1 MLDKQQQAAIG
12 FAYIIENLQTCSP
25 FGEELARHTHAY
37 PCEENARLCRE
48 LENVRLLAETIRSD
62 AAREELSAAE
72 RALMQLKDVRRSVA
86 RSREMTLTD
95 VEFFEIKRFLIKLD
109 ALAEAFSKIPCGERL
124 NEIDIHP
131 LPRALSIVDPDGMR
145 AMTFRV
151 SDSASAELA
160 KIRRERKR
168 VDAELR
174 RDPVE
179 GRDALEA
186 ERTLLAARE
195 ESEELRIR
203 TEMTRAFAA
212 HSHEAEQVI
221 KSIARFDFAL
231 AKARLM
237 CSRGGSI
244 PKVYANGQR
253 VLLNEMINPQTADA
267 LHSSGRKFT
276 PVSIELLSGSTVI
289 TGANM
294 GGKSVAVK
302 TLALNAFALSAGIL
316 PFAKK
321 LCGFPVFC
329 GEAELPH
336 FAGIHLLCEDMEDSL
351 GGLSSFG
358 GEMIHFDGI
367 LSEIKTESTALVLL
381 DEFARGTNP
390 HEGAALVR
398 AAVKYF
404 NNRRGCFAL
413 ITTHFDDVACCAPM
427 HYQVIGLKNV
437 EPAVLDAALAGND
450 ASRASVLPKLMDY
463 GLYRVAS
470 DVNPP
475 RDALAICR
483 AMRVS
488 DEFMRCVNAEE
499 TKQ

>member
-62 AAREELSAAE
+62 AAREALSAAE

-131 LPRALSIVDPDGMR
+131 LSRALSIVDPDGMR

-179 GRDALEA
+179 GRDGLEA

-203 TEMTRAFAA
+203 TEMTKAFAE

-302 TLALNAFALSAGIL
+302 TLALNVLLA
-316 PFAKK
+316 
-321 LCGFPVFC
+321 LCGFPVFAGKQNC
-329 GEAELPH
+329 RILP
-336 FAGIHLLCEDMEDSL
+336 AYTCSVRIWR
-351 GGLSSFG
+351 
-358 GEMIHFDGI
+358 
-367 LSEIKTESTALVLL
+367 TAWA
-381 DEFARGTNP
+381 DF
-390 HEGAALVR
+390 
-398 AAVKYF
+398 
-404 NNRRGCFAL
+404 
-413 ITTHFDDVACCAPM
+413 
-427 HYQVIGLKNV
+427 
-437 EPAVLDAALAGND
+437 
-450 ASRASVLPKLMDY
+450 RASA
-463 GLYRVAS
+463 GR
-470 DVNPP
+470 
-475 RDALAICR
+475 
-483 AMRVS
+483 
-488 DEFMRCVNAEE
+488 
-499 TKQ
+499 

>member
-62 AAREELSAAE
+62 AAREALSAAE

-203 TEMTRAFAA
+203 TEMTKAFAE
-212 HSHEAEQVI
+212 HSHETEQVI
-221 KSIARFDFAL
+221 KSIARVRFCACKS
-231 AKARLM
+231 KAYVQQGR
-237 CSRGGSI
+237 
-244 PKVYANGQR
+244 Q
-253 VLLNEMINPQTADA
+253 
-267 LHSSGRKFT
+267 HSES
-276 PVSIELLSGSTVI
+276 
-289 TGANM
+289 
-294 GGKSVAVK
+294 
-302 TLALNAFALSAGIL
+302 
-316 PFAKK
+316 
-321 LCGFPVFC
+321 LC
-329 GEAELPH
+329 
-336 FAGIHLLCEDMEDSL
+336 
-351 GGLSSFG
+351 
-358 GEMIHFDGI
+358 
-367 LSEIKTESTALVLL
+367 K
-381 DEFARGTNP
+381 
-390 HEGAALVR
+390 R
-398 AAVKYF
+398 AA
-404 NNRRGCFAL
+404 G
-413 ITTHFDDVACCAPM
+413 
-427 HYQVIGLKNV
+427 
-437 EPAVLDAALAGND
+437 
-450 ASRASVLPKLMDY
+450 SS
-463 GLYRVAS
+463 
-470 DVNPP
+470 
-475 RDALAICR
+475 
-483 AMRVS
+483 
-488 DEFMRCVNAEE
+488 
-499 TKQ
+499 

>member
-62 AAREELSAAE
+62 AAREALSAAE

-124 NEIDIHP
+124 NEID
-131 LPRALSIVDPDGMR
+131 PDGMR

-179 GRDALEA
+179 GRDGLEA

-203 TEMTRAFAA
+203 TEMTKAFAA
-212 HSHEAEQVI
+212 HSHETEQVI

-244 PKVYANGQR
+244 PKVEANGQR

-302 TLALNAFALSAGIL
+302 TLALNVLLA
-316 PFAKK
+316 

-475 RDALAICR
+475 RDALAICK

>member
-25 FGEELARHTHAY
+25 FGEELARHTRAY

-62 AAREELSAAE
+62 AAREALSAAE

-131 LPRALSIVDPDGMR
+131 MPHALSIVDPDGMR

-195 ESEELRIR
+195 
-203 TEMTRAFAA
+203 
-212 HSHEAEQVI
+212 
-221 KSIARFDFAL
+221 
-231 AKARLM
+231 
-237 CSRGGSI
+237 
-244 PKVYANGQR
+244 
-253 VLLNEMINPQTADA
+253 
-267 LHSSGRKFT
+267 
-276 PVSIELLSGSTVI
+276 
-289 TGANM
+289 
-294 GGKSVAVK
+294 
-302 TLALNAFALSAGIL
+302 
-316 PFAKK
+316 
-321 LCGFPVFC
+321 
-329 GEAELPH
+329 
-336 FAGIHLLCEDMEDSL
+336 
-351 GGLSSFG
+351 
-358 GEMIHFDGI
+358 
-367 LSEIKTESTALVLL
+367 
-381 DEFARGTNP
+381 
-390 HEGAALVR
+390 
-398 AAVKYF
+398 
-404 NNRRGCFAL
+404 
-413 ITTHFDDVACCAPM
+413 
-427 HYQVIGLKNV
+427 
-437 EPAVLDAALAGND
+437 
-450 ASRASVLPKLMDY
+450 
-463 GLYRVAS
+463 
-470 DVNPP
+470 
-475 RDALAICR
+475 
-483 AMRVS
+483 
-488 DEFMRCVNAEE
+488 
-499 TKQ
+499 

>member
-1 MLDKQQQAAIG
+1 
-12 FAYIIENLQTCSP
+12 
-25 FGEELARHTHAY
+25 
-37 PCEENARLCRE
+37 
-48 LENVRLLAETIRSD
+48 
-62 AAREELSAAE
+62 
-72 RALMQLKDVRRSVA
+72 
-86 RSREMTLTD
+86 
-95 VEFFEIKRFLIKLD
+95 
-109 ALAEAFSKIPCGERL
+109 
-124 NEIDIHP
+124 
-131 LPRALSIVDPDGMR
+131 
-145 AMTFRV
+145 
-151 SDSASAELA
+151 
-160 KIRRERKR
+160 
-168 VDAELR
+168 
-174 RDPVE
+174 
-179 GRDALEA
+179 
-186 ERTLLAARE
+186 
-195 ESEELRIR
+195 
-203 TEMTRAFAA
+203 
-212 HSHEAEQVI
+212 
-221 KSIARFDFAL
+221 
-231 AKARLM
+231 M

-302 TLALNAFALSAGIL
+302 TLALNVLLA
-316 PFAKK
+316 

-329 GEAELPH
+329 REAELPH

>member
-1 MLDKQQQAAIG
+1 MLDKQQRAAIG

-25 FGEELARHTHAY
+25 FGEELARHTAAY
-37 PCEENARLCRE
+37 PCGENAALCRE
-48 LENVRLLAETIRSD
+48 LENVRMLAEAVRSES
-62 AAREELSAAE
+62 AREALSAAE

-95 VEFFEIKRFLIKLD
+95 VEFFEVKRFLIKLE
-109 ALAEAFSKIPCGERL
+109 ALAQAFSALPCCGRL
-124 NEIDIHP
+124 NGIDIHA
-131 LPRALSIVDPDGMR
+131 LPDALLTVDPDGMR

-151 SDSASAELA
+151 SDNASAELFE
-160 KIRRERKR
+160 IRRERKR
-168 VDAELR
+168 VDAALR
-174 RDPVE
+174 CDSAE
-179 GRDALEA
+179 TRDALEA

-203 TEMTRAFAA
+203 TEMTKAFAA
-212 HSHEAEQVI
+212 YSTETEQVI
-221 KSIARFDFAL
+221 ESIAKFDFAL
-231 AKARLM
+231 AKAKLM
-237 CSRGGSI
+237 CGRGGSI
-244 PKVYANGQR
+244 PTVNADGKQA
-253 VLLNEMINPQTADA
+253 LFDEMVNPQTMDA
-267 LHSSGRKFT
+267 LHSSGREFT
-276 PVSIELLSGSTVI
+276 PVSIELLPGSTVI

-302 TLALNAFALSAGIL
+302 TLALNVLLA
-316 PFAKK
+316 

-329 GEAELPH
+329 KRAELPH
-336 FAGIHLLCEDMEDSL
+336 FSGIHLLCEDMEDSL

-358 GEMIHFDGI
+358 GEMIHFDRI
-367 LSEIKTESTALVLL
+367 LSAIQTESMSLILL

-390 HEGAALVR
+390 HEGAELVR

-404 NNRRGCFAL
+404 NDRTGCFAL
-413 ITTHFDDVACCAPM
+413 ITTHFDDVACCAPV

-437 EPAVLDAALAGND
+437 APAVLDAALSGND
-450 ASRASVLPKLMDY
+450 ASRASVLPKLMNY

-488 DEFMRCVNAEE
+488 GEFMRYVNAEDA
-499 TKQ
+499 KA

>member
-48 LENVRLLAETIRSD
+48 LENVRLLAETVRSD
-62 AAREELSAAE
+62 AAREALSAAE

-131 LPRALSIVDPDGMR
+131 LPHALSIVDPDGMR

-160 KIRRERKR
+160 KR

-221 KSIARFDFAL
+221 KCIARFDFAL

-302 TLALNAFALSAGIL
+302 TLALNVLLA
-316 PFAKK
+316 

-336 FAGIHLLCEDMEDSL
+336 FAGIHLLCEDMEDNL

-475 RDALAICR
+475 RDALAICK

>member
-1 MLDKQQQAAIG
+1 M
-12 FAYIIENLQTCSP
+12 
-25 FGEELARHTHAY
+25 
-37 PCEENARLCRE
+37 
-48 LENVRLLAETIRSD
+48 
-62 AAREELSAAE
+62 
-72 RALMQLKDVRRSVA
+72 
-86 RSREMTLTD
+86 
-95 VEFFEIKRFLIKLD
+95 IKLD

-174 RDPVE
+174 REPVE

-212 HSHEAEQVI
+212 YSHEAEQVI

-267 LHSSGRKFT
+267 LHSSGERL
-276 PVSIELLSGSTVI
+276 PR
-289 TGANM
+289 
-294 GGKSVAVK
+294 
-302 TLALNAFALSAGIL
+302 SA
-316 PFAKK
+316 
-321 LCGFPVFC
+321 
-329 GEAELPH
+329 
-336 FAGIHLLCEDMEDSL
+336 
-351 GGLSSFG
+351 SSF
-358 GEMIHFDGI
+358 
-367 LSEIKTESTALVLL
+367 
-381 DEFARGTNP
+381 
-390 HEGAALVR
+390 
-398 AAVKYF
+398 Y
-404 NNRRGCFAL
+404 
-413 ITTHFDDVACCAPM
+413 
-427 HYQVIGLKNV
+427 
-437 EPAVLDAALAGND
+437 PAQPL
-450 ASRASVLPKLMDY
+450 SRAQTW
-463 GLYRVAS
+463 AE
-470 DVNPP
+470 NPL
-475 RDALAICR
+475 RSKRLR
-483 AMRVS
+483 
-488 DEFMRCVNAEE
+488 
-499 TKQ
+499 

>member
-62 AAREELSAAE
+62 AAREALSAAE

-131 LPRALSIVDPDGMR
+131 LPHALSIVDPDGMR

-179 GRDALEA
+179 GRDGLEA

-203 TEMTRAFAA
+203 TEMTKAFAE

-221 KSIARFDFAL
+221 KCIARFDFAL

-302 TLALNAFALSAGIL
+302 TLALNVLLA
-316 PFAKK
+316 

>member
-48 LENVRLLAETIRSD
+48 LENVRLLAETVRSD
-62 AAREELSAAE
+62 AAREALSAAE

-95 VEFFEIKRFLIKLD
+95 VEFFEIKRFLIRLD

-145 AMTFRV
+145 AMTFR
-151 SDSASAELA
+151 ASAELA

-174 RDPVE
+174 QDPVE

-212 HSHEAEQVI
+212 YSNEAEQVI

-302 TLALNAFALSAGIL
+302 TLALNVLLA
-316 PFAKK
+316 

-437 EPAVLDAALAGND
+437 EPAVLDAALAGNN

>member
-1 MLDKQQQAAIG
+1 MLDKQQRATIG
-12 FAYIIENLQTCSP
+12 FAYIIKNLQTCSP

-37 PCEENARLCRE
+37 PCGENARLCRE

-62 AAREELSAAE
+62 AARDALSAAE

-109 ALAEAFSKIPCGERL
+109 ALAEAFSKIPCRERL

-131 LPRALSIVDPDGMR
+131 LPHALSIVDPDGMR

-160 KIRRERKR
+160 GIRRRRKR

-174 RDPVE
+174 RDHVE

-212 HSHEAEQVI
+212 HSHEAEHVI

-231 AKARLM
+231 AKARFM

-244 PKVYANGQR
+244 PKVEANGQR

-276 PVSIELLSGSTVI
+276 PVSIELLPGSTVI

-302 TLALNAFALSAGIL
+302 TLALNVLLA
-316 PFAKK
+316 

-329 GEAELPH
+329 SKAELPH

-358 GEMIHFDGI
+358 GEMIRFDGI
-367 LSEIKTESTALVLL
+367 LSEIKTESTALILL

-404 NNRRGCFAL
+404 NDRRGCFAL
-413 ITTHFDDVACCAPM
+413 ITTHFDDVACCASM

-463 GLYRVAS
+463 GLYRVAG

-499 TKQ
+499 TKM